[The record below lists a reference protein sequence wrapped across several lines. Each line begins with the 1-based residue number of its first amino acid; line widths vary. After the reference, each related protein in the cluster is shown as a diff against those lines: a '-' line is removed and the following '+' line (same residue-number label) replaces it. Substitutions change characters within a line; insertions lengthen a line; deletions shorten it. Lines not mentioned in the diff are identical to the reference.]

1 MQMGILSLGDHLRD
15 VVLGERTSQRAKIR
29 AMVELGVR
37 TEKLGLDAFWVG
49 EHHFNDYIV
58 SSPQLVLAAVAERTS
73 RIRLGTGVT
82 LLPNHDPVR
91 VAEDFATLDILSE
104 GRVDLGVGRGI
115 FSDIFEAFGQDYA
128 DSRAQ
133 YRENLALLMRL
144 WREDEVSW
152 SGRFR
157 TPLTN
162 IRPEPRPVQ
171 VPHPPIWI
179 GGGIS
184 PESVDLAADLGLPLI
199 LPSVFAPTDF
209 FVPVVDR
216 YRERF
221 VAAGHDAAAMCVGGV
236 NHCFVG
242 TSSETAREL
251 WLPRYRHYWEWVA
264 RLLTD
269 QGTIGGQPSFDIEE
283 LERGPAVFGSA
294 EEVAERIGNV
304 TQKLGLDL
312 HLAYMDL
319 GGLPDSLLA
328 ESLDAYALEVVPK
341 VRGA

>member
-1 MQMGILSLGDHLRD
+1 MEMGLLSLGDHLSD
-15 VVLGERTSQRAKIR
+15 PLTGERTSQRDKIR

-37 TEKLGLDAFWVG
+37 SEELGLDAFWVG

-58 SSPQLVLAAVAERTS
+58 SSPQLVLAAIAERTS

-115 FSDIFEAFGQDYA
+115 FSYIFDAFGQEYA
-128 DSRAQ
+128 NARAQ
-133 YRENLALLMRL
+133 YTENLALLMRL
-144 WREDEVSW
+144 WREDAVSW
-152 SGRFR
+152 SGQFR
-157 TPLTN
+157 TPLSAV
-162 IRPEPRPVQ
+162 RPEPRPLQ

-209 FVPVVDR
+209 FIPVVER
-216 YRERF
+216 YRERYL
-221 VAAGHDAAAMCVGGV
+221 ATGHDEAGMKVGGV

-242 TSSETAREL
+242 ATSEAAREL
-251 WLPRYRHYWEWVA
+251 WLPRYRHYWEWVTGLIA
-264 RLLTD
+264 D
-269 QGTIGGQPSFDIEE
+269 QGMLDGRPTFDIEE
-283 LERGPAVFGSA
+283 LEQGPAVFGNA
-294 EEVAERIGNV
+294 EEVAERIGNASR
-304 TQKLGLDL
+304 KLGLDL

-328 ESLDAYALEVVPK
+328 ESVEAYALEVAPK
-341 VRGA
+341 VRGG

>member
-15 VVLGERTSQRAKIR
+15 PLTGKRTSQREKIR
-29 AMVELGVR
+29 AMVELGVQS
-37 TEKLGLDAFWVG
+37 EALGLDAFWVG

-58 SSPQLVLAAVAERTS
+58 SSPQLVLAAVAERTT

-91 VAEDFATLDILSE
+91 VAEDFAILDILSE

-115 FSDIFEAFGQDYA
+115 FSYIFEAFGQEYA
-128 DSRAQ
+128 DARAQ
-133 YRENLALLMRL
+133 YTEHLDLLLRL
-144 WREDEVSW
+144 WGEDAVSW

-157 TPLTN
+157 TPLTD
-162 IRPEPRPVQ
+162 IRPEPRPLQ

-184 PESVDLAADLGLPLI
+184 PESVDLAADRGLPLI

-209 FVPVVDR
+209 FIPVVER
-216 YRERF
+216 YRERYS
-221 VAAGHDAAAMCVGGV
+221 AAGYDEAFMCVGGV

-242 TSSETAREL
+242 SSAEAAREQ
-251 WLPRYRHYWEWVA
+251 WLPRYRHYWEWVTGLIA
-264 RLLTD
+264 S
-269 QGTIGGQPSFDIEE
+269 QGLIDGRPTFDIEE
-283 LERGPAVFGSA
+283 LERGPAVFGGV
-294 EEVAERIGNV
+294 EEVADRIGSV
-304 TQKLGLDL
+304 REKLGLDL

-319 GGLPDSLLA
+319 GGLPETLLA
-328 ESLDAYALEVVPK
+328 ESVEAYALEVAPR
-341 VRGA
+341 VRSV